1 MKNSTV
7 APAEAGKVA
16 DAAAEKPAEKQAE
29 APAEKPA
36 EKQTEAPAE
45 KPAEKQTEAPA
56 EKPAE
61 NPAAD
66 EKPAEKPAE
75 NPAADADAWK
85 APESREA
92 FDAIIAS
99 AVAEALKPYADYEQV
114 KAQAEKLQADA
125 TAREKADAFEATRRE
140 VAEKFK
146 VPAAVLRGETREDL
160 EAHAQQIKDEIG
172 GARYP
177 VLPAQGT
184 EPAARGSE
192 VTGFLTSLFGQR

>member
-7 APAEAGKVA
+7 APADAGKVA
-16 DAAAEKPAEKQAE
+16 DAAAEAPAAEEKSAAEKQAE
-29 APAEKPA
+29 
-36 EKQTEAPAE
+36 T
-45 KPAEKQTEAPA
+45 
-56 EKPAE
+56 
-61 NPAAD
+61 PAAD
-66 EKPAEKPAE
+66 EKPAAEKPTDEKPAAE
-75 NPAADADAWK
+75 KPTDEKPTDEKSADEKPAADADAWK

-125 TAREKADAFEATRRE
+125 AAREKADAFEATRRE

>member
-7 APAEAGKVA
+7 APADAGKVA
-16 DAAAEKPAEKQAE
+16 DAAAEKPAEKQ
-29 APAEKPA
+29 
-36 EKQTEAPAE
+36 TEAPAE
-45 KPAEKQTEAPA
+45 KPA

-66 EKPAEKPAE
+66 EKPAEKPADE
-75 NPAADADAWK
+75 TPAADAWK

-184 EPAARGSE
+184 EPAARGGE

>member
-7 APAEAGKVA
+7 APADAGKVA
-16 DAAAEKPAEKQAE
+16 DAAAEKPAEK
-29 APAEKPA
+29 PAETPA
-36 EKQTEAPAE
+36 AE
-45 KPAEKQTEAPA
+45 T
-56 EKPAE
+56 
-61 NPAAD
+61 PAAD
-66 EKPAEKPAE
+66 EKQADEKPTDE
-75 NPAADADAWK
+75 KPAADADAWK

-125 TAREKADAFEATRRE
+125 AAREKADAFEATRRE

-184 EPAARGSE
+184 EPAARGGE
-192 VTGFLTSLFGQR
+192 VTGFLSSLFGQR

>member
-7 APAEAGKVA
+7 APADAGKVA
-16 DAAAEKPAEKQAE
+16 DAA
-29 APAEKPA
+29 AEKPA

-45 KPAEKQTEAPA
+45 KPAG
-56 EKPAE
+56 

-66 EKPAEKPAE
+66 EKPAAEEKPADE
-75 NPAADADAWK
+75 PPAADADAWK
-85 APESREA
+85 APETREA

-125 TAREKADAFEATRRE
+125 AAREKADAFEATRRE

-160 EAHAQQIKDEIG
+160 EAHAQQVKDEIG

-184 EPAARGSE
+184 EPAARGGE

>member
-7 APAEAGKVA
+7 APADAGKVA
-16 DAAAEKPAEKQAE
+16 DAAAETPAPEAKPEGEKQAE
-29 APAEKPA
+29 TPAPDEKPA
-36 EKQTEAPAE
+36 AE
-45 KPAEKQTEAPA
+45 
-56 EKPAE
+56 
-61 NPAAD
+61 
-66 EKPAEKPAE
+66 EKPAEKPADE
-75 NPAADADAWK
+75 KPAEDAWK

-184 EPAARGSE
+184 EPAARGGE

>member
-1 MKNSTV
+1 MRPPIGRNPKLKNSTV
-7 APAEAGKVA
+7 APADAGKVA
-16 DAAAEKPAEKQAE
+16 DAAAEAPAPEAKPEGEKQAE
-29 APAEKPA
+29 KPEVEKPETPAAEKP
-36 EKQTEAPAE
+36 ET
-45 KPAEKQTEAPA
+45 
-56 EKPAE
+56 
-61 NPAAD
+61 PAA
-66 EKPAEKPAE
+66 
-75 NPAADADAWK
+75 NADAWK
-85 APESREA
+85 APETREA

-125 TAREKADAFEATRRE
+125 AAREKADAFEATRRE

>member
-7 APAEAGKVA
+7 APADAGKVA
-16 DAAAEKPAEKQAE
+16 DAAAEKQAE
-29 APAEKPA
+29 APAAEEKPAAETPAA
-36 EKQTEAPAE
+36 EKQTETP
-45 KPAEKQTEAPA
+45 T
-56 EKPAE
+56 
-61 NPAAD
+61 AD
-66 EKPAEKPAE
+66 EKPAAEKPEAE
-75 NPAADADAWK
+75 KPEADADAWK
-85 APESREA
+85 APENREA

-125 TAREKADAFEATRRE
+125 AAHEKAEAFEATRRE

-184 EPAARGSE
+184 EPAARGGE

>member
-7 APAEAGKVA
+7 APADAGKVA
-16 DAAAEKPAEKQAE
+16 DAA
-29 APAEKPA
+29 
-36 EKQTEAPAE
+36 AE

-66 EKPAEKPAE
+66 EKPTDEKPAAE
-75 NPAADADAWK
+75 KQAADADAWK

-125 TAREKADAFEATRRE
+125 AAREKADAFEATRRE

-184 EPAARGSE
+184 EPAARGGE

>member
-7 APAEAGKVA
+7 APADAGKVA
-16 DAAAEKPAEKQAE
+16 DAAAETPAGEKPTEDAKPAAEKQAE
-29 APAEKPA
+29 
-36 EKQTEAPAE
+36 T
-45 KPAEKQTEAPA
+45 
-56 EKPAE
+56 
-61 NPAAD
+61 PAAD
-66 EKPAEKPAE
+66 EKPAAEEKPTDEKPAA
-75 NPAADADAWK
+75 NADAWK
-85 APESREA
+85 APETREA

-146 VPAAVLRGETREDL
+146 VPATVLRGETREDL

-184 EPAARGSE
+184 EPAARGGE

>member
-7 APAEAGKVA
+7 APADAGKVA
-16 DAAAEKPAEKQAE
+16 DAAAETTPDAKPAADTKPEGEKQAE
-29 APAEKPA
+29 KPAAETPAADAKPEGEKP
-36 EKQTEAPAE
+36 
-45 KPAEKQTEAPA
+45 
-56 EKPAE
+56 
-61 NPAAD
+61 AD
-66 EKPAEKPAE
+66 EKPADET
-75 NPAADADAWK
+75 PAADADAWK

-125 TAREKADAFEATRRE
+125 AAREKADAFEATRRE

-184 EPAARGSE
+184 EPAARGGE

>member
-7 APAEAGKVA
+7 APADAGKVA
-16 DAAAEKPAEKQAE
+16 DAAAEKPAAETPAAEAPAPEAKPEGEKQAE
-29 APAEKPA
+29 TPAAEKP
-36 EKQTEAPAE
+36 
-45 KPAEKQTEAPA
+45 
-56 EKPAE
+56 
-61 NPAAD
+61 AD
-66 EKPAEKPAE
+66 EKPADEK
-75 NPAADADAWK
+75 PAADADAWK

-125 TAREKADAFEATRRE
+125 AAREKADAFEATRRE

-172 GARYP
+172 GSSRYP

-184 EPAARGSE
+184 EPAGRGGE

>member
-7 APAEAGKVA
+7 APADAGKVA
-16 DAAAEKPAEKQAE
+16 DAAAEAPAAEEKPAAEKQ
-29 APAEKPA
+29 
-36 EKQTEAPAE
+36 
-45 KPAEKQTEAPA
+45 
-56 EKPAE
+56 AE

-66 EKPAEKPAE
+66 EKPAAEKQADEKPAAE
-75 NPAADADAWK
+75 KQADEKPAADAWK

-125 TAREKADAFEATRRE
+125 AAREKADAFEATRRE

-184 EPAARGSE
+184 EPAARGGE

>member
-7 APAEAGKVA
+7 APADAGKVA
-16 DAAAEKPAEKQAE
+16 DAAAETTPEAEKQAAE
-29 APAEKPA
+29 TTPAETTP
-36 EKQTEAPAE
+36 E
-45 KPAEKQTEAPA
+45 KP
-56 EKPAE
+56 
-61 NPAAD
+61 AD
-66 EKPAEKPAE
+66 EKPA
-75 NPAADADAWK
+75 ADAWK

-125 TAREKADAFEATRRE
+125 AAREKADAFEATRRE

-184 EPAARGSE
+184 EPAARGGE

>member
-7 APAEAGKVA
+7 APADAGKVA
-16 DAAAEKPAEKQAE
+16 DAAAETTPAETPAADAKPEGEKQAE
-29 APAEKPA
+29 KPEVEKPETPAAEKP
-36 EKQTEAPAE
+36 
-45 KPAEKQTEAPA
+45 
-56 EKPAE
+56 
-61 NPAAD
+61 AD
-66 EKPAEKPAE
+66 EKPADET
-75 NPAADADAWK
+75 PAADADAWK

-114 KAQAEKLQADA
+114 KARAEKLQADA

-140 VAEKFK
+140 IAEKFK

-184 EPAARGSE
+184 EPAARGGE

>member
-7 APAEAGKVA
+7 APADASKVA
-16 DAAAEKPAEKQAE
+16 DAAAETTPAETPAADAKPEGEKPEGEKPA
-29 APAEKPA
+29 AEKPA
-36 EKQTEAPAE
+36 AE
-45 KPAEKQTEAPA
+45 KPA
-56 EKPAE
+56 
-61 NPAAD
+61 D
-66 EKPAEKPAE
+66 EK
-75 NPAADADAWK
+75 PAADADAWK

-184 EPAARGSE
+184 EPAARGGE

>member
-7 APAEAGKVA
+7 APGEAGKVA
-16 DAAAEKPAEKQAE
+16 DAAAETTPAETPAPEAKPEGEKQAE
-29 APAEKPA
+29 TPAAEKP
-36 EKQTEAPAE
+36 
-45 KPAEKQTEAPA
+45 
-56 EKPAE
+56 
-61 NPAAD
+61 AD
-66 EKPAEKPAE
+66 EKPADEKPAA
-75 NPAADADAWK
+75 NADAWK

-125 TAREKADAFEATRRE
+125 AAREKADAFEATRRE

-184 EPAARGSE
+184 EPAARGGE

>member
-7 APAEAGKVA
+7 APADAGKVA
-16 DAAAEKPAEKQAE
+16 DAAAEKQTEATAAEEKPAAETPAAETAPEAKPEGEKQAE
-29 APAEKPA
+29 KPEAEKPA
-36 EKQTEAPAE
+36 
-45 KPAEKQTEAPA
+45 
-56 EKPAE
+56 
-61 NPAAD
+61 
-66 EKPAEKPAE
+66 
-75 NPAADADAWK
+75 ADAWK
-85 APESREA
+85 APETREA

-125 TAREKADAFEATRRE
+125 AAREKADAFEATRRE

-160 EAHAQQIKDEIG
+160 ESHAQQIKDEIG

>member
-7 APAEAGKVA
+7 PAGEAGKVA
-16 DAAAEKPAEKQAE
+16 EAAAETPAPEAKPEGEKQAEKPEVEKPETPAAEKPAD
-29 APAEKPA
+29 EKP
-36 EKQTEAPAE
+36 
-45 KPAEKQTEAPA
+45 
-56 EKPAE
+56 
-61 NPAAD
+61 AD
-66 EKPAEKPAE
+66 EKPAA
-75 NPAADADAWK
+75 NADAWK

-140 VAEKFK
+140 GAEKFK

-184 EPAARGSE
+184 EPAARGGE

>member
-7 APAEAGKVA
+7 APADAGKVA
-16 DAAAEKPAEKQAE
+16 DAAAEKPAGEKPTEDAKP
-29 APAEKPA
+29 AAEKPA
-36 EKQTEAPAE
+36 ETPAP
-45 KPAEKQTEAPA
+45 
-56 EKPAE
+56 
-61 NPAAD
+61 D
-66 EKPAEKPAE
+66 EKPAEKPTDE
-75 NPAADADAWK
+75 KPTDETPAADADAWK

-184 EPAARGSE
+184 EPAARGGE

>member
-7 APAEAGKVA
+7 APGEAGKVA
-16 DAAAEKPAEKQAE
+16 EAAAETTPAETT
-29 APAEKPA
+29 PAES
-36 EKQTEAPAE
+36 
-45 KPAEKQTEAPA
+45 
-56 EKPAE
+56 
-61 NPAAD
+61 PAAD
-66 EKPAEKPAE
+66 EKPAEKPTDE
-75 NPAADADAWK
+75 KPTDETPAADADAWK
-85 APESREA
+85 APETREA
-92 FDAIIAS
+92 LDAIIAT
-99 AVAEALKPYADYEQV
+99 AVTEALKPYADYEQV

>member
-7 APAEAGKVA
+7 APADAGKVA
-16 DAAAEKPAEKQAE
+16 DAAAEAPAAEEKTEGEKPEAEKPAAEKPETPAAEKPETPAAEKQAE
-29 APAEKPA
+29 KP
-36 EKQTEAPAE
+36 
-45 KPAEKQTEAPA
+45 
-56 EKPAE
+56 
-61 NPAAD
+61 AD
-66 EKPAEKPAE
+66 EKPA
-75 NPAADADAWK
+75 ADAWK
-85 APESREA
+85 APETREA

-99 AVAEALKPYADYEQV
+99 AVAEALKPYADYEHV

-125 TAREKADAFEATRRE
+125 AAREKADAFEATRRE

-184 EPAARGSE
+184 EPAARGGE
-192 VTGFLTSLFGQR
+192 VTGFLSSLFGQR

>member
-7 APAEAGKVA
+7 APADAGKVA
-16 DAAAEKPAEKQAE
+16 DAAAETPAAE
-29 APAEKPA
+29 A
-36 EKQTEAPAE
+36 
-45 KPAEKQTEAPA
+45 
-56 EKPAE
+56 
-61 NPAAD
+61 

-75 NPAADADAWK
+75 TPAAAEKPAEKPAGEKPADETPAADADAWK

-114 KAQAEKLQADA
+114 KTQAEKLQADA
-125 TAREKADAFEATRRE
+125 AAREKADAFEATRRE

-184 EPAARGSE
+184 EPAARGGE

>member
-7 APAEAGKVA
+7 APADAGKVA
-16 DAAAEKPAEKQAE
+16 DAA
-29 APAEKPA
+29 AEKPA

-45 KPAEKQTEAPA
+45 KPAGNPA
-56 EKPAE
+56 AAE
-61 NPAAD
+61 TPAAD
-66 EKPAEKPAE
+66 EKPEEKPTGEKPTDEKPADE
-75 NPAADADAWK
+75 KPAADADAWK

-160 EAHAQQIKDEIG
+160 ESHAQQIKDEIG

-192 VTGFLTSLFGQR
+192 VTGFLSSLFGQR

>member
-7 APAEAGKVA
+7 APADAGKVA
-16 DAAAEKPAEKQAE
+16 DAA
-29 APAEKPA
+29 
-36 EKQTEAPAE
+36 AE

-66 EKPAEKPAE
+66 EKPAEKPTDEKPADEKPAE
-75 NPAADADAWK
+75 DAWK

-99 AVAEALKPYADYEQV
+99 AVTEALKPYADYEQV

-125 TAREKADAFEATRRE
+125 AAREKADAFEATRRE

-172 GARYP
+172 GALYP

-184 EPAARGSE
+184 EPAARGGE
-192 VTGFLTSLFGQR
+192 VTGFLSSLFGQR

>member
-7 APAEAGKVA
+7 PAGEAGKVA
-16 DAAAEKPAEKQAE
+16 ETTPAET
-29 APAEKPA
+29 PAEKPA
-36 EKQTEAPAE
+36 
-45 KPAEKQTEAPA
+45 
-56 EKPAE
+56 
-61 NPAAD
+61 D
-66 EKPAEKPAE
+66 EKPAPEAK
-75 NPAADADAWK
+75 PAADVWK

-92 FDAIIAS
+92 LDAIIAT
-99 AVAEALKPYADYEQV
+99 AVTEALKPYADYEQV
-114 KAQAEKLQADA
+114 KAKAEKLQADA
-125 TAREKADAFEATRRE
+125 AAREKADAFEATRRE

-146 VPAAVLRGETREDL
+146 VPAAVLRGETRKDL

-192 VTGFLTSLFGQR
+192 VTGFLSSLFGQR

>member
-7 APAEAGKVA
+7 APGEAGKVA
-16 DAAAEKPAEKQAE
+16 DAAAEKQTEATAAE
-29 APAEKPA
+29 EKPA
-36 EKQTEAPAE
+36 AE
-45 KPAEKQTEAPA
+45 T
-56 EKPAE
+56 
-61 NPAAD
+61 PAAD
-66 EKPAEKPAE
+66 EKPAEKPTDE
-75 NPAADADAWK
+75 KPTDEPPAADADAWK

-92 FDAIIAS
+92 LDAIIAT
-99 AVAEALKPYADYEQV
+99 AVTEALKPYADYEQV

-184 EPAARGSE
+184 EPAARGGE

>member
-7 APAEAGKVA
+7 APADASKVA
-16 DAAAEKPAEKQAE
+16 DAA
-29 APAEKPA
+29 AEKPA

-66 EKPAEKPAE
+66 EKPAEKPADE
-75 NPAADADAWK
+75 TPAADAWK

-99 AVAEALKPYADYEQV
+99 AVAEALKPYADYEHV

-125 TAREKADAFEATRRE
+125 AAREKADAFEATRRE

-160 EAHAQQIKDEIG
+160 EAHAQQIKDEVG

-184 EPAARGSE
+184 EPAARGGE
-192 VTGFLTSLFGQR
+192 VTGFLSSLFGQR

>member
-7 APAEAGKVA
+7 APADAGKVA
-16 DAAAEKPAEKQAE
+16 DAAAEKPAEKQTE
-29 APAEKPA
+29 APAPEAKPEGEKQAETPAAEKPA
-36 EKQTEAPAE
+36 DE
-45 KPAEKQTEAPA
+45 KPT
-56 EKPAE
+56 
-61 NPAAD
+61 D
-66 EKPAEKPAE
+66 EKPAE
-75 NPAADADAWK
+75 DAWK

-125 TAREKADAFEATRRE
+125 AAREKADAFEATRRE

>member
-7 APAEAGKVA
+7 APGEAGKVA
-16 DAAAEKPAEKQAE
+16 EAAAETPAPEAKPEGEKQAE
-29 APAEKPA
+29 KP
-36 EKQTEAPAE
+36 EV
-45 KPAEKQTEAPA
+45 
-56 EKPAE
+56 
-61 NPAAD
+61 
-66 EKPAEKPAE
+66 EKPAEKPTDE
-75 NPAADADAWK
+75 KPADEKPADEKPAGEKQADEKPAADAWK

-184 EPAARGSE
+184 EPAARGGE
-192 VTGFLTSLFGQR
+192 VTGFLSSLFGQR

>member
-7 APAEAGKVA
+7 PAGEAGKVA
-16 DAAAEKPAEKQAE
+16 DAAAEKPAEKQ
-29 APAEKPA
+29 
-36 EKQTEAPAE
+36 TEAPAE
-45 KPAEKQTEAPA
+45 KPAG
-56 EKPAE
+56 

-66 EKPAEKPAE
+66 EKPAAGEKPADE
-75 NPAADADAWK
+75 KPADETPAADADAWK
-85 APESREA
+85 APETREA

-125 TAREKADAFEATRRE
+125 AAREKADAFEATRRE

-160 EAHAQQIKDEIG
+160 ESHAQQIKDEIG

-184 EPAARGSE
+184 EPAARGGE
-192 VTGFLTSLFGQR
+192 VTGFLSSLFGQR

>member
-7 APAEAGKVA
+7 APADAGKVA
-16 DAAAEKPAEKQAE
+16 DAAAETPA
-29 APAEKPA
+29 A
-36 EKQTEAPAE
+36 EKQTE
-45 KPAEKQTEAPA
+45 T
-56 EKPAE
+56 
-61 NPAAD
+61 PAAD
-66 EKPAEKPAE
+66 EKPAEKQAE
-75 NPAADADAWK
+75 TPAAEKPADEKPADEKPSEDAWK
-85 APESREA
+85 APETREA

-125 TAREKADAFEATRRE
+125 AAREKADAFEATRRE

-184 EPAARGSE
+184 EPAARGGE
-192 VTGFLTSLFGQR
+192 VTGFLSSLFGQR

>member
-7 APAEAGKVA
+7 APADAGKVA
-16 DAAAEKPAEKQAE
+16 DAAAEAPAAEEKPA
-29 APAEKPA
+29 AEKPA
-36 EKQTEAPAE
+36 EK
-45 KPAEKQTEAPA
+45 
-56 EKPAE
+56 
-61 NPAAD
+61 PAAD
-66 EKPAEKPAE
+66 EKPAEKPTDE
-75 NPAADADAWK
+75 KPTDEKPTDEKPAADADAWK

-184 EPAARGSE
+184 EPAARGGE

>member
-7 APAEAGKVA
+7 APDSAGKVA
-16 DAAAEKPAEKQAE
+16 DAA
-29 APAEKPA
+29 AEKPA

-45 KPAEKQTEAPA
+45 KPAG
-56 EKPAE
+56 

-66 EKPAEKPAE
+66 EKPAETLAAEKPTDEKPADE
-75 NPAADADAWK
+75 KPAADAAAWK

-92 FDAIIAS
+92 LDAIIAS

-184 EPAARGSE
+184 EPAARGGE
-192 VTGFLTSLFGQR
+192 VTGFFSSLFGQR

>member
-7 APAEAGKVA
+7 APADAGKVA
-16 DAAAEKPAEKQAE
+16 DAAVEKPAETPAAEEKPAAEKQAE
-29 APAEKPA
+29 TPAETKP
-36 EKQTEAPAE
+36 EA
-45 KPAEKQTEAPA
+45 
-56 EKPAE
+56 
-61 NPAAD
+61 PAAD
-66 EKPAEKPAE
+66 EKPEAEKPA
-75 NPAADADAWK
+75 AGADAWK
-85 APESREA
+85 APETREA
-92 FDAIIAS
+92 FDAIIAN

-184 EPAARGSE
+184 EPAARGGE

>member
-1 MKNSTV
+1 MKNSTA
-7 APAEAGKVA
+7 APADAVKVA
-16 DAAAEKPAEKQAE
+16 DAAAAEAPAQEAPAAEKPTVEAKPEGEKPAAEKQADE
-29 APAEKPA
+29 KQAEK
-36 EKQTEAPAE
+36 
-45 KPAEKQTEAPA
+45 
-56 EKPAE
+56 
-61 NPAAD
+61 
-66 EKPAEKPAE
+66 
-75 NPAADADAWK
+75 PAADADAWK

-92 FDAIIAS
+92 LDAIIAG

-125 TAREKADAFEATRRE
+125 TAREKADALEATRRE

-172 GARYP
+172 SARYP

-184 EPAARGSE
+184 EPAGRGGE
-192 VTGFLTSLFGQR
+192 VTGFLSSLFGQR

>member
-1 MKNSTV
+1 MKKSTV
-7 APAEAGKVA
+7 APGEAGKVA
-16 DAAAEKPAEKQAE
+16 EAAAAETTPAETPAAEKPAAETPAAAEKPAAEKPAEK
-29 APAEKPA
+29 
-36 EKQTEAPAE
+36 
-45 KPAEKQTEAPA
+45 
-56 EKPAE
+56 
-61 NPAAD
+61 PAA
-66 EKPAEKPAE
+66 ETPA
-75 NPAADADAWK
+75 ADAWK
-85 APESREA
+85 APETREA

-125 TAREKADAFEATRRE
+125 AAREKADAFEATRRE

-177 VLPAQGT
+177 VLPAQGA
-184 EPAARGSE
+184 EPAGRGGE
-192 VTGFLTSLFGQR
+192 VTGFLSSLFGQR

>member
-7 APAEAGKVA
+7 APADAGKVA
-16 DAAAEKPAEKQAE
+16 DAAAETPA
-29 APAEKPA
+29 A
-36 EKQTEAPAE
+36 EKQTE
-45 KPAEKQTEAPA
+45 T
-56 EKPAE
+56 
-61 NPAAD
+61 PAAD
-66 EKPAEKPAE
+66 EKPSEKQAETPAAEKPADE
-75 NPAADADAWK
+75 KPADEKPADEKPAADADAWK

-125 TAREKADAFEATRRE
+125 AAREKADAFEATRRE

-146 VPAAVLRGETREDL
+146 VPAAVLRGETRDDL

-184 EPAARGSE
+184 EPAARGGE
-192 VTGFLTSLFGQR
+192 VTGFLSSLFGQR

>member
-7 APAEAGKVA
+7 APADAGKVA
-16 DAAAEKPAEKQAE
+16 DAAAEKPAEK
-29 APAEKPA
+29 PAETPA
-36 EKQTEAPAE
+36 AE
-45 KPAEKQTEAPA
+45 T
-56 EKPAE
+56 
-61 NPAAD
+61 PAAD
-66 EKPAEKPAE
+66 EKQADEKPTDE
-75 NPAADADAWK
+75 KPAADADAWK

-125 TAREKADAFEATRRE
+125 AAREKADAFEAMRRE

-184 EPAARGSE
+184 EPAARGGE
-192 VTGFLTSLFGQR
+192 VTGFLSSLFGQR

>member
-7 APAEAGKVA
+7 APADAGKVA
-16 DAAAEKPAEKQAE
+16 EAAAEKPAAETPAPEAKPEGEKQAE
-29 APAEKPA
+29 TPAAEKP
-36 EKQTEAPAE
+36 
-45 KPAEKQTEAPA
+45 
-56 EKPAE
+56 
-61 NPAAD
+61 AD
-66 EKPAEKPAE
+66 EKPADEK
-75 NPAADADAWK
+75 PAADADAWK
-85 APESREA
+85 APETREA

-184 EPAARGSE
+184 EPAARGGE

>member
-7 APAEAGKVA
+7 PAGEAGKVA
-16 DAAAEKPAEKQAE
+16 EAAAGTPASEAKPEGEKQAE
-29 APAEKPA
+29 KPEVEKPETPAAEEKPTEKPA
-36 EKQTEAPAE
+36 AEE
-45 KPAEKQTEAPA
+45 KPA
-56 EKPAE
+56 
-61 NPAAD
+61 D
-66 EKPAEKPAE
+66 EK
-75 NPAADADAWK
+75 PAADADAWK

-92 FDAIIAS
+92 FDAIIAG

-184 EPAARGSE
+184 EPAARGGE